1 MRGVGIFLT
10 QLCFSWY
17 NAVMIRISH
26 LREFPWAA
34 IRIFLP
40 AFISGTIT
48 SFQYGRVRSSNKEL
62 GLSC

>member
-1 MRGVGIFLT
+1 
-10 QLCFSWY
+10 
-17 NAVMIRISH
+17 MIRISH

>member
-1 MRGVGIFLT
+1 
-10 QLCFSWY
+10 
-17 NAVMIRISH
+17 MIQISH

>member
-1 MRGVGIFLT
+1 MRGKHIYFNSIIFV
-10 QLCFSWY
+10 Y
-17 NAVMIRISH
+17 NVVMIQISH